1 MRASDSPK
9 AKFRVVRTAEEHILD
24 LHAVVDS
31 VARERKYLSM
41 LKAFSLEDTAEFV
54 RSRIRAKNPHFVALV
69 DGRVVGWC
77 DITPMPRETQ
87 AHGGVLGMG
96 VLDGHRSGGVGTVL
110 MRTTLDAAAADGL
123 TRVELTVRDDN
134 VRARALYEKMGFVV
148 EGVKRRAALHDG
160 VHYDL
165 VLMAV
170 LF

>member
-1 MRASDSPK
+1 MSKPA
-9 AKFRVVRTAEEHILD
+9 FQVVRTAEEHIVD

-31 VARERKYLSM
+31 VARERKYLAM
-41 LKAFSLEDTAEFV
+41 LKAFSLEETAEFV

-96 VLDGHRSGGVGTVL
+96 ILDGHRGGGIGTAL
-110 MRTTLDAAAADGL
+110 MRAALDAAAAGGL
-123 TRVELTVRDDN
+123 TRVELTARDDN
-134 VRARALYEKMGFVV
+134 ARARALYEKTGFVV

-165 VLMAV
+165 VLMA
-170 LF
+170 LLLEP